1 MCPCS
6 PNDVSFPSPDGP
18 SGPSIPGFGIP
29 SVLPVPTIPY
39 PANFPEDLLDLMN
52 KLQMLIPPGAL
63 KPQLNPNFGKDIY
76 DGIMKLLDQFMPF
89 LMLYKFFLPILNL
102 IICIIEVLCAL
113 MNPFALISALN
124 RLFTQCI
131 PEFLNLFP
139 IFALILMI
147 ISLLLLLLALI
158 LYIIDQIL
166 KLIKALLRNINALVK
181 AFQSANATS
190 VLTIAKKLGALL
202 CIFQNLFVLLAL
214 FTIIIQVIKDILS
227 LIFSIPPCDGGG
239 PGSTEGCC
247 AATYCPT
254 IVQGNFT
261 NETGTFQYLP
271 EAGYQTTVALGINFL
286 TSDLRQESWQLFD
299 SNQSQAQ
306 AFNNIVNAFDVS
318 NTVIPKPIFFP
329 TDAKYDATT
338 PPGQSAYTMDL
349 KMFYD
354 PAQWGRTDPLGARL
368 IRFKDCIV
376 LKIPSSNL
384 VVYNNGTVDEP
395 TGVLSIAGGLGYE
408 LDGTTKLTGF
418 APDGTSPIGDQA
430 TLNNFIHKP
439 SQFSASPVLLP
450 TDGYTFS
457 NMEYTFK
464 PNLPVLLQKNLV
476 NMKCMPAIALNSG
489 FLNNVMFS
497 QVTFQSAALS
507 DQVNGRNGRT
517 FPDTAQAQQ
526 CLTTAIS
533 NLRSNLTVAGVAEFQ
548 TTTTLCLT
556 KLQDDTK
563 EAIFGLIGI
572 GFNPCESTFSLSPT
586 TQFTTQPIVVTVN
599 LNENNGLPITNGIP
613 SDVAANVAKNIKAT
627 PTVGTISPFTYD
639 GYQAFTA
646 NLTSTDPGQGQIIIA
661 FQNQVLC
668 TNTLGSIDGTVPPVH
683 ALQNLN
689 YEFVFSPH
697 VADNIPL
704 TGDGDTTGTQ
714 PRRDAGD
721 LSRDKDG
728 G

>member
-6 PNDVSFPSPDGP
+6 PNDVSFPSPSGP
-18 SGPSIPGFGIP
+18 SGPSIPGFGTP
-29 SVLPVPTIPY
+29 LSLPVPSIPY
-39 PANFPEDLLDLMN
+39 PDGFPEDLLDLMN

-63 KPQLNPNFGKDIY
+63 KPQLNPNFGKDMY
-76 DGIMKLLDQFMPF
+76 DGILMLLDQFMPF

-158 LYIIDQIL
+158 LYIINQIL
-166 KLIKALLRNINALVK
+166 KFIKAILRNINALVK
-181 AFQSANATS
+181 ALQGNATA

-202 CIFQNLFVLLAL
+202 CIFQNLFVLLSL

-227 LIFSIPPCDGGG
+227 LLFSIPPCEGGG
-239 PGSTEGCC
+239 PGSTDGCC

-271 EAGYQTTVALGINFL
+271 EAGYKTTVSLGLNFL

-299 SNQSQAQ
+299 SNQSQEQ
-306 AFNNIVNAFDVS
+306 AFQNIVNAFDVNNS
-318 NTVIPKPIFFP
+318 VVPKPIFFP

-349 KMFYD
+349 RMFYD
-354 PAQWGRTDPLGARL
+354 PAQWGRTGNPQY

-376 LKIPSSNL
+376 LKVPTQNL
-384 VVYNNGTVDEP
+384 STFNGGNALVL
-395 TGVLSIAGGLGYE
+395 TGVLSIAGGLGY
-408 LDGTTKLTGF
+408 LDDGKTKLTGF
-418 APDGTSPIGDQA
+418 AANGTDPIADQA

-439 SQFSASPVLLP
+439 AQFSANPNLQS

-497 QVTFQSAALS
+497 QITFQSAALS
-507 DQVNGRNGRT
+507 DQVNGRNGRV
-517 FPDTAQAQQ
+517 FPDTAAAQQ
-526 CLTTAIS
+526 CLTTAVS
-533 NLRSNLTVAGVAEFQ
+533 NLRSNLTVEGVAQFQ
-548 TTTTLCLT
+548 ATCTLCLD
-556 KLQDDTK
+556 KLTQDTK

-572 GFNPCESTFSLSPT
+572 GFSPCESAFSISPNI
-586 TQFTTQPIVVTVN
+586 QFTTQPILVTVN

-627 PTVGTISPFTYD
+627 PTVGTISEFTYD

-646 NLTSTDPGQGQIIIA
+646 NLTSPLPGQGEIMVA

-668 TNTLGSIDGTVPPVH
+668 TNTLGSVDGTVPPLH
-683 ALQNLN
+683 ALQILN
-689 YEFVFSPH
+689 YEFIFSPF
-697 VADNIPL
+697 APDNIPL
-704 TGDGDTTGTQ
+704 TGEGDTAGTQ